1 MCSFPGSAS
10 QGSASHEEK
19 CDHAVLDLLLH
30 GQAAGPWSE
39 EELIREI
46 GDRLAV
52 EDALARLHGAGLVHR
67 LAEQFVFATRAAV
80 RASQLGG

>member
-1 MCSFPGSAS
+1 MCSPRDSVPE
-10 QGSASHEEK
+10 QDK

-30 GQAAGPWSE
+30 GDAAGPWAE
-39 EELIREI
+39 EELVREI

-52 EDALARLHGAGLVHR
+52 HDAVARLYGAGLVHR
-67 LAEQFVFATRAAV
+67 LAENFVFASRAAV